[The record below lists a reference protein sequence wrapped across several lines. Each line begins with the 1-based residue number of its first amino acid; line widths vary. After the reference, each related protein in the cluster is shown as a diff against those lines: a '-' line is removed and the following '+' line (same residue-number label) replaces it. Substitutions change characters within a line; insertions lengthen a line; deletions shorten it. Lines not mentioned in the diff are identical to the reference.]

1 MSWQAIAKKDFQD
14 SVRSRTLWAVIVL
27 FFLGIG
33 GLTYLVSGDLGGEET
48 LVAAIGGTLVFGILL
63 FIPLTGLFISVKS
76 VVRERES
83 GTINLLLSM
92 PHSRGEMVVGKF
104 LGRSAVMTL
113 AVLVGF
119 IPAVVLIFVQGDVSI
134 VSSLVFLLAPMLFGL
149 MFVGIGVGF
158 SALFN
163 TETQAT
169 IGGIVIFFALYLWR
183 FVLGQIFGLIDAS
196 VPAFLERFYLLDMFG
211 DMVDVLLPDGRGLT
225 APSSVTGSVESTPDG
240 LETVYPDTVAVYMQ
254 NWFVFVILALWIVVP
269 LAIGYYRF
277 SRVDL

>member
-14 SVRSRTLWAVIVL
+14 SVRSRTLWAVIAL
-27 FFLGIG
+27 FVIGIG
-33 GLTYLVSGDLGGEET
+33 GLTYLVSGDLGAEES
-48 LVAAIGGTLVFGILL
+48 LAAAVGGTLVFGILL

-113 AVLVGF
+113 AVLIGF
-119 IPAVVLIFVQGDVSI
+119 IPAVVLIFIQGDVS
-134 VSSLVFLLAPMLFGL
+134 VGESFTFLLVPVLFGL

-169 IGGIVIFFALYLWR
+169 VGGIVIFLALYLWR
-183 FVLGQIFGLIDAS
+183 FVLDQLFGLVDAE
-196 VPAFLERFYLLDMFG
+196 VPEFLSRFYLLDMFG
-211 DMVDVLLPDGRGLT
+211 DMLDTLVPSGRGAT
-225 APSSVTGSVESTPDG
+225 APSGVTRTVQPTQSG

>member
-14 SVRSRTLWAVIVL
+14 SIRSRTLWAVIVL

-33 GLTYLVSGDLGGEET
+33 GLTYLVSGDLSGEET
-48 LVAAIGGTLVFGILL
+48 LAAAIGGTLVFGILL

-92 PHSRGEMVVGKF
+92 PHTRGEMVVGKF

-113 AVLVGF
+113 AVLIGF
-119 IPAVVLIFVQGDVSI
+119 IPAVLLIFVQGDVSV
-134 VSSLVFLLAPMLFGL
+134 VSSLVFLLVPVLFGL

-183 FVLGQIFGLIDAS
+183 FVLGQVFSLVDAS
-196 VPAFLERFYLLDMFG
+196 VPDLLGRFFLLDMFG
-211 DMVDVLLPDGRGLT
+211 DMLDTLVPSGRGAT
-225 APSSVTGSVESTPDG
+225 APSGVTGTVQSTADG

-277 SRVDL
+277 SRIDL

>member
-14 SVRSRTLWAVIVL
+14 SVRSRTLWAVIAL
-27 FFLGIG
+27 FVIGIG
-33 GLTYLVSGDLGGEET
+33 GLTYLVAGDLGSDAS
-48 LVAAIGGTLVFGILL
+48 LAAAVGGTLVFGILL

-119 IPAVVLIFVQGDVSI
+119 IPAVVLIFVQGDVS
-134 VSSLVFLLAPMLFGL
+134 VGESFTFLLVPVLFGL

-169 IGGIVIFFALYLWR
+169 VGGIVIFLALYLWR
-183 FVLGQIFGLIDAS
+183 FVLGQLFGLVDAE
-196 VPAFLERFYLLDMFG
+196 VPEFLSRFYLLDMFG
-211 DMVDVLLPDGRGLT
+211 DMLDTLVPSGRGAT
-225 APSSVTGSVESTPDG
+225 APSGVTGTLETTPNG
-240 LETVYPDTVAVYMQ
+240 LETVYPDTAAVYMQ